1 MFDFYELA
9 YTGGHL
15 TLDDL
20 REATKWGLITPEE
33 FFKITGETYIVE

>member
-15 TLDDL
+15 TLEDL
-20 REATKWGLITPEE
+20 KEATKWGLITPEE
-33 FFKITGETYIVE
+33 FKLITGQEYSIE

>member
-20 REATKWGLITPEE
+20 KEATKWGLITPQE
-33 FFKITGETYIVE
+33 FYEITKEVYIAE